1 MKSRKIEEPGGEYS
15 VILGH
20 PVAEFSD
27 LVYQAGSGK
36 SDNGSYYQRDE
47 GGSQKKGRKRII
59 VPVLSPGTV
68 AYKGDSHLMTVAPTG
83 SGKGRSV
90 IIPNLLHYKGSVI
103 VVDPKGENYAVTA
116 DWRRKMGQKV
126 IVLDPFRVSGEHS
139 DGLNPLDIFSLPNAN
154 IESDAQMI
162 AELLAEGNKFAKD
175 PFWDLSAGG
184 LISGILAYI
193 ASVLEKED
201 WSFNKL
207 KDILMGDDVVYNLAV
222 ILDSNGKKM
231 SKMAHQEL
239 AAFLQMP
246 EKETRPSV
254 LATALTYLKAF
265 TSEQVASTLAKSS
278 FDLREV
284 VEGDPL
290 SIYIIVPPDKL
301 KSHRAILKLWI
312 GTLMKAITSRKEI
325 PDRRTLFILDE
336 CAQLGNFPFLDTAIS
351 LLRGYGL
358 QTWTFWQDLAQ
369 LRKNYEIEWPTM
381 VNNCAVVQVFGTKNN
396 NVASEFAKLV
406 GVDVEQVNELH
417 PSDQILMVN
426 GRDLLKAKRL
436 DYLNDE
442 KFKGKFQPNPFFTR
456 KSSRE

>member
-381 VNNCAVVQVFGTKNN
+381 VNNSAVVQVFGTKNN
-396 NVASEFAKLV
+396 NVASEFANLV